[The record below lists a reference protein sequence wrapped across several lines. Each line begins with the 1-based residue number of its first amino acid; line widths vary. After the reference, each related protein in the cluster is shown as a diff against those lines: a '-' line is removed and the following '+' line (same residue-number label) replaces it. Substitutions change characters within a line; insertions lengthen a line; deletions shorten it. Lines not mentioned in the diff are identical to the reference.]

1 MKQTTL
7 PLTWISGAE
16 ELSSEESSSDNEFEE
31 PVKPSPALYWTRVKS
46 LVMIQNQQI
55 MVYEANKD
63 LKFDKGLSQVRRE
76 LGVAGGQF
84 IFDPADFKDQAAG
97 FRVKDYEI
105 SDEGLLEYGRVATK
119 LRQQFQVKA
128 ETAKSGAEIE

>member
-7 PLTWISGAE
+7 PLTWVSGAE
-16 ELSSEESSSDNEFEE
+16 ELSSEESYSDEDEG
-31 PVKPSPALYWTRVKS
+31 PVKASPALYWTRVKS
-46 LVMIQNQQI
+46 LELIKDQQI

-76 LGVAGGQF
+76 LGVTGGQF

-97 FRVKDYEI
+97 FRVKDYTL
-105 SDEGLLEYGRVATK
+105 SDEGLLEYGRIATK
-119 LRQQFQVKA
+119 LR
-128 ETAKSGAEIE
+128 